1 MLCLGIS
8 GGLDQV
14 HENRFELPN
23 AFMHDG
29 AAVLVRDGQVIA
41 AVEEERLN
49 RIKHSNKLPIRSI
62 QYCLSAAGV
71 QFSDIDRVAVYASEP
86 YANAMLE
93 GMSASHPDI
102 LSIPLSAK
110 SLVQDLLTR
119 EFGTK
124 LDSSRISF
132 VSHHQAHAVSAFAM
146 SGFEQSLILAID
158 GCGDFLSG
166 LLAVGSGTEI
176 TEIEAFPE
184 NNSLGLFYLETI
196 RYLGYG
202 LFDEYKVMGL
212 APYGDPAP
220 YRELFEQFYELSA
233 NGGGYRVHLDRIG
246 PALLRNIEVRRKGMP
261 FTQQHRD
268 VSASLQEALERIVF
282 HILRHHREATGMK
295 RLCLAGGVAHNC
307 TMNGKL
313 LYSGL
318 FEDIFVQPASHDAG
332 CALGAALIVSN
343 EMGRPA
349 PCERLQEVYWGPD
362 LGSDRAVQQE
372 LNAWAGHL
380 EVERSDDVASSAADW
395 IANGAVIGW
404 VQGRSEFGP
413 RALGNR
419 SILADPRPAANKDR
433 INAMVKKREGYRP
446 FAPSVL
452 EEDASEFF
460 DLPDGKREFPFMNF
474 VVRVRDSKRA
484 LLGAITHVD
493 GTARLQTVSRNANPA
508 YWEVI
513 NAFKKRTGTPILL
526 NTSFNNNAEPI
537 VDSVADAIAT
547 FLTTEL
553 DGLVV
558 GPFLVKK
565 RAATLQDWTALAV
578 SLPPYVSLHQDRAY
592 TAQDRQETVCEIN
605 TNHSSSDSVRI
616 SHDLFN
622 LLMRIEGEAVLGD
635 LLNTI
640 APDQAKREALM
651 EGLRRLWEQR
661 LVRLHP
667 SQAARMDQDCD
678 QTLDQHNRLSA

>member
-14 HENRFELPN
+14 HENRFERPN

-29 AAVLVRDGQVIA
+29 AAVLVRDGKVIA

-49 RIKHSNKLPIRSI
+49 RIKHSNKLPSGSI
-62 QYCLSAAGV
+62 QYCLSTAGV
-71 QFSDIDRVAVYASEP
+71 QLSDIDRVAVYASEP

-93 GMSASHPDI
+93 GMSASQPDI
-102 LSIPLSAK
+102 LSTPLDAK
-110 SLVQDLLTR
+110 MLVQNLLAR

-132 VSHHQAHAVSAFAM
+132 VGHHQAHAVSAFAM

-166 LLAVGSGTEI
+166 LVAVGSGTEI
-176 TEIEAFPE
+176 TQIEAFPE
-184 NNSLGLFYLETI
+184 DNSLGLFYLETI
-196 RYLGYG
+196 RCLGYG
-202 LFDEYKVMGL
+202 MFDEYKVMGL

-233 NGGGYRVHLDRIG
+233 NGGYRVHLDRIG
-246 PALLRNIEVRRKGMP
+246 PALLRNIEIRRKGMP

-349 PCERLQEVYWGPD
+349 PRERLQEVYWGPD
-362 LGSDRAVQQE
+362 LGSDRAVEQE
-372 LNAWAGHL
+372 LNAWSGHL
-380 EVERSDDVASSAADW
+380 EVERSYDVASSAAHW
-395 IANGAVIGW
+395 ITNGAVIGW

-460 DLPDGKREFPFMNF
+460 DLPDGKHEFPFMNF

-493 GTARLQTVSRNANPA
+493 GTARLQTVSRDANPA

-537 VDSVADAIAT
+537 VDTVADAIAT

-565 RAATLQDWTALAV
+565 RAATLQDWTALSI
-578 SLPPYVSLHQDRAY
+578 SLPPSVSLHQTRAY
-592 TAQDRQETVCEIN
+592 TARDHQETVCEIIP
-605 TNHSSSDSVRI
+605 NHSSIDSVRI
-616 SHDLFN
+616 SNDLFN
-622 LLMRIEGEAVLGD
+622 LLMRIEGEAVLSD
-635 LLNTI
+635 HLNII
-640 APDQAKREALM
+640 APDQAEHEALM
-651 EGLRRLWEQR
+651 EDLRRLWEQR

-667 SQAARMDQDCD
+667 SQAARMDHGSD
-678 QTLDQHNRLSA
+678 QTPDA